1 MAEAE
6 DVLQD
11 AARHATIFVR
21 DLWLRHRPP
30 ASGVEGVTLRDLSR
44 RLDLLA
50 QAVFGRA
57 FALRQ
62 ADPPAPP
69 TLLDKLFR
77 RGEGIRVQ
85 QALPATDGHTIWLP
99 PSLPFGQTPSDITGY
114 RLTLLQQAT
123 RAMRGS
129 AEVWSS
135 LSHPVEQALFLV
147 LEADAAD
154 AALVRMLPGVAGAL
168 QRWRQQALSARPAL
182 TALPLHRRP
191 LEAVVQRVLA
201 QEVSD
206 TRWMPVDA
214 VWRRAC
220 SEARALPEVPAGRLL
235 YRDLWTGEFRRP
247 APPATPLRPGDAQAD
262 DALATPARSARLPR
276 SPTVR
281 EAPEDEDDKRPGA
294 WMIQTAQ
301 PHEQAEDP
309 IGMQRPT
316 DRDEATAAEEFADAL
331 SELPQARLVATP
343 SRPKEVLLSED
354 PPASRARLAS
364 PGGHTASAGRYR
376 YPEWDYR
383 RQAYAEGAVTVHV
396 REAPEGPQAWVD
408 ATLARNQGL
417 LGLVRRRFE
426 MLQAHRM
433 RLYRQL
439 DGEEPDLNACVE
451 AWADL
456 RAGRPMPT
464 HLYQTVR
471 PARRDMAVL
480 ILTDVSGSTDGWLSA
495 DRRVI
500 DVERE
505 ALLLVSRALEN
516 LRERHALQAFSGEGP
531 HGVTVR
537 VLKDFDEHRSDLVA
551 RRIASLEPEHH
562 TRAGAAL
569 RHATASL
576 MRQPA
581 HHRLL
586 LLLSDGKPND
596 IDDYEGRYGVEDM
609 RQAVTEARL
618 QGIHPFCLTVDR
630 QAAAYLPQV
639 FGPHHYAML
648 PRPERL
654 PLVLLGWMKRL
665 AGSG

>member
-21 DLWLRHRPP
+21 DLWRRHRPP
-30 ASGVEGVTLRDLSR
+30 ASRVEGIPLRDVSR

-50 QAVFGRA
+50 HAVFGRA

-62 ADPPAPP
+62 ADPPAPA

-77 RGEGIRVQ
+77 RGEGVRVQ

-99 PSLPFGQTPSDITGY
+99 AILPLGREPADITPY
-114 RLTLLQQAT
+114 RLALLQQAM
-123 RAMRGS
+123 RAVRGS
-129 AEVWSS
+129 AAVWSS
-135 LSHPVEQALFLV
+135 LNHPVEQALFLV

-154 AALVRMLPGVAGAL
+154 AALVRMLPGVAAAL
-168 QRWRQQALSARPAL
+168 HNWRQQALSARPPPA
-182 TALPLHRRP
+182 ALPAHRQP
-191 LEAVVQRVLA
+191 LEAVVRRILA
-201 QEVSD
+201 QPVSQCK
-206 TRWMPVDA
+206 TMPVEA
-214 VWRRAC
+214 VWR
-220 SEARALPEVPAGRLL
+220 EARHAARTLPDAPPGRLL

-247 APPATPLRPGDAQAD
+247 APAAPMRPGDPQAD
-262 DALATPARSARLPR
+262 GLPPAPARSARLPR

-281 EAPEDEDDKRPGA
+281 EAPDDEDDTRQGA
-294 WMIQTAQ
+294 WMVQTAQ

-316 DRDEATAAEEFADAL
+316 DRDDTTAAEEFADAL

-343 SRPKEVLLSED
+343 SRPKEVLLSD
-354 PPASRARLAS
+354 DLPASRARAAPPS
-364 PGGHTASAGRYR
+364 RDPGTAGRYR

-383 RQAYAEGAVTVHV
+383 SQTYVESAVTVHV
-396 REAPEGPQAWVD
+396 SEAPEGPQAWVD

-417 LGLVRRRFE
+417 LSLVRRRFE
-426 MLQAHRM
+426 MLQAQRL

-480 ILTDVSGSTDGWLSA
+480 ILTDISGSTDGWLSA
-495 DRRVI
+495 HRRVI

-505 ALLLVSRALEN
+505 ALLLVSRALESM
-516 LRERHALQAFSGEGP
+516 RERHALQAFSGEGP
-531 HGVTVR
+531 RGVVVR

-551 RRIASLEPEHH
+551 RRIASLEPEHY

-569 RHATASL
+569 RHATATL
-576 MRQPA
+576 MQQPA

-609 RQAVTEARL
+609 RQATTEARL

-654 PLVLLGWMKRL
+654 PIVLLEWMKRL